1 MSRNHMATGQAE
13 KRLPIAVQSSRKKQN
28 LFNVLGPITGYVSV
42 FREGII
48 RYLAHESGL
57 GDITGYPAFA
67 SGVKSVNVT

>member
-13 KRLPIAVQSSRKKQN
+13 KRLLIAVQSSRKKQN
-28 LFNVLGPITGYVSV
+28 LFNVLGPVTGYVSV

-57 GDITGYPAFA
+57 DDITDTPLLQAG
-67 SGVKSVNVT
+67 

>member
-28 LFNVLGPITGYVSV
+28 LFNVLGPVTGYVSV

-48 RYLAHESGL
+48 RYLAHESVL
-57 GDITGYPAFA
+57 DDITDTPLLQAG
-67 SGVKSVNVT
+67 